1 MVTGML
7 WFRAALT
14 ARAFHRQDMAYCAK
28 PVSLCDVL
36 VSNRHASAA
45 QTAAASSPA
54 ALLVPLPSAVT
65 ESADGDGEFQ
75 DPITGELIIDPVV
88 ASDGVTTTGAPTR
101 LRWTGRYI
109 VLTSYSCTLIQQ
121 WHVR

>member
-1 MVTGML
+1 
-7 WFRAALT
+7 
-14 ARAFHRQDMAYCAK
+14 MAYCAK

-88 ASDGVTTTGAPTR
+88 ASDGVTYDR
-101 LRWTGRYI
+101 C
-109 VLTSYSCTLIQQ
+109 SYSACAGQDAI
-121 WHVR
+121 